1 MARVIWS
8 RRGLASLNAIFAYQ
22 YHSSPSAAA
31 TAFLAI
37 RAAAAS
43 LDQMP
48 DRGQPVG
55 GSRRE
60 LTHVRPY
67 LIRYRVKGNSV
78 EILEVRHAAR
88 KPD

>member
-1 MARVIWS
+1 MARVTWS
-8 RRGLASLNAIFAYQ
+8 RRGLASLNAIFVHLYTA
-22 YHSSPSAAA
+22 SPEAAA
-31 TAFLAI
+31 AAFLAI

-48 DRGQPVG
+48 ERGRPVG

-67 LIRYRVKGNSV
+67 LIRYRVTGNRV
-78 EILEVRHAAR
+78 EILEVRHSAR
-88 KPD
+88 KPE